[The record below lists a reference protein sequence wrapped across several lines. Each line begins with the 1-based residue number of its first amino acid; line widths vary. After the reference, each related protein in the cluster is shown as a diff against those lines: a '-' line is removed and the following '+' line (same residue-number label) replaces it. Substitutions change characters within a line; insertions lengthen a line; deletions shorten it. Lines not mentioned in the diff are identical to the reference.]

1 MAVTS
6 KPAAGAEKIMEYIE
20 VVIIR
25 RPAVCVFMIRNE
37 IFGQPTN
44 NFFCN
49 SEGPKGMSLEGLERV
64 RPSWGVYCKPTHI
77 KGKF

>member
-6 KPAAGAEKIMEYIE
+6 KPAAGAEKFMEYIE

-25 RPAVCVFMIRNE
+25 RPAVCVFKIRNE

-44 NFFCN
+44 KKIFN
-49 SEGPKGMSLEGLERV
+49 SERPKGMSLEGVERV
-64 RPSWGVYCKPTHI
+64 RPSVG
-77 KGKF
+77 GLL